1 MKKIICLLMALML
14 LLSGCAGNPREAGDL
29 LSGSRTAVEAE
40 RTPES
45 ESETQ
50 PSGSETLPSGSEE
63 PSSAEILSLGKT
75 DVEPGEESSGSS
87 EAQGSFDES
96 DLCLTYRDAV
106 LSIDADFGPL
116 QEKINETPHI
126 ERGQACIG
134 GGFDINYYYH
144 HDELTVYT
152 LGDTGAQIIYDIY
165 LTGDGMRTDK
175 GAVIGQTTRDQL
187 EELYG
192 KPSSVIAATD
202 RYTLDGRVV
211 VSFTFKDGVLASMDI
226 QNTEAG
232 R

>member
-14 LLSGCAGNPREAGDL
+14 LLSGCAGNPREAGDF
-29 LSGSRTAVEAE
+29 LSGSRMTVEAE
-40 RTPES
+40 RTPSS
-45 ESETQ
+45 ESQTQ
-50 PSGSETLPSGSEE
+50 PSGSETLPSGTEE
-63 PSSAEILSLGKT
+63 ASSAEILSLGKT
-75 DVEPGEESSGSS
+75 DAETSAEESR

-96 DLCLTYRDAV
+96 DLCFTYRDTV

-116 QEKINETPHI
+116 QETIDETPHI

-144 HDELTVYT
+144 NDELTVYT

-211 VSFTFKDGVLASMDI
+211 VSFTFAGGVLASMDI